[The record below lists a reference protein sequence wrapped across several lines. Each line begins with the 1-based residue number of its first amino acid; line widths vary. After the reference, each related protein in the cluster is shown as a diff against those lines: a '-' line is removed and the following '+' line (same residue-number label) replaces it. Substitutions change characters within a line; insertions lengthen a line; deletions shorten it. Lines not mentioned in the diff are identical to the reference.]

1 MAEQIG
7 IREFRDRATEIIRQ
21 VRAGREYVITVNG
34 EPVAIVKPVEDRPK
48 RTREEIDHDLRVLD
62 EIEEFAANARVGSPS
77 IVELVIRDR
86 EARERSLSGGPDY

>member
-62 EIEEFAANARVGSPS
+62 EIVERASHWPVGSTS
-77 IVELVIRDR
+77 IVEVLSEQRD
-86 EARERSLSGGPDY
+86 ARERAVRGE